1 MRHLHDTILL
11 INLSD
16 QGSRQIVHAVRDM
29 QVFCEIV
36 SLHRFLEDHD
46 QAREGRIRGII
57 LAGEVPD
64 PLKDS
69 FNKALKAT
77 GLPLLQTNSG
87 RVEAALLQNFLLADC
102 GCQADWTMDCY
113 LDEMVDQIR
122 QQVGDRKVICG
133 LSGGVDSSVAA
144 MLVHRAIGDQLTCI
158 FVDHGFMRKDE
169 AQEVRTMFSENH
181 RIPLVFVQA
190 ADRFLE
196 QVEGVLDPEVKRKRI
211 GETFIRVFE
220 EEARKLEADFL
231 VQGTIYPDVIESGE
245 DGQVVK
251 SHHNVGGLP
260 DRIRFEG
267 IIEPLRLLFKEEVRA
282 LGRIL
287 GLPSAMVNRQPFP
300 GPGLAIRCLG
310 GITREKLDI
319 LREADALFRE
329 AIEQEGYR
337 DQVSQYFAV
346 MTGLQSVGV
355 EDGARTYDY
364 TIALRAVKTDDFM
377 AAKAVEFPWDFLQ
390 RISTRIAQEVPQV
403 SRVVY
408 ELTGKPPATIEW
420 E

>member
-1 MRHLHDTILL
+1 MRHLHDTILI
-11 INLSD
+11 INLED
-16 QGSRQIVHAVRDM
+16 QSSRRIVQAVRAR
-29 QVFCEIV
+29 QVFCEVV
-36 SLHRFLEDHD
+36 SSRRFLEDHD
-46 QAREGRIRGII
+46 QVMAGRIRGII
-57 LAGEVPD
+57 LAGPIPASIPEQFHER
-64 PLKDS
+64 LE
-69 FNKALKAT
+69 AT
-77 GLPLLQTNSG
+77 GLPWLQIEG
-87 RVEAALLQNFLLADC
+87 DLDDIKVRDFLVKDC
-102 GCQADWTMDCY
+102 GCQGDWTVQGY
-113 LDEMVDQIR
+113 LEEMVVEIR
-122 QQVGDRKVICG
+122 RTVGDKKVICG

-144 MLVHRAIGDQLTCI
+144 MLVYRAIGDQLTCI

-169 AQEVRTMFSENH
+169 AQEVRTMFSEDYK
-181 RIPLVFVQA
+181 IPLIFVQA
-190 ADRFLE
+190 ADRFLDR
-196 QVEGVLDPEVKRKRI
+196 VENVQDPEVKRKRI
-211 GETFIRVFE
+211 GEEFIRIFE
-220 EEARKLEADFL
+220 EEARELAADFL

-260 DRIRFEG
+260 DRIHFEG
-267 IIEPLRLLFKEEVRA
+267 IIEPLRLLFKEEVRE
-282 LGRIL
+282 LGRAL
-287 GLPSAMVNRQPFP
+287 GLPSTMVDRQPFP

-310 GITREKLDI
+310 GITREKLHI
-319 LREADALFRE
+319 LREADAIFRE
-329 AIEQEGYR
+329 AIEEEGYR

-355 EDGARTYDY
+355 TEGSRTYDY

-390 RISTRIAQEVPQV
+390 RVSSKIAQEVPQV

>member
-1 MRHLHDTILL
+1 MRHLHDTILI
-11 INLSD
+11 INLED
-16 QGSRQIVHAVRDM
+16 QSSRRIVHAVRDR
-29 QVFCEIV
+29 QVFCEVV
-36 SLHRFLEDHD
+36 SSRRFLEDHD
-46 QAREGRIRGII
+46 QVMTGRIRGII
-57 LAGEVPD
+57 LAGSIPASI
-64 PLKDS
+64 PGQ
-69 FNKALKAT
+69 FNERLEAT
-77 GLPLLQTNSG
+77 DLPWLQIEG
-87 RVEAALLQNFLLADC
+87 DLDDIKLRDFLVKDC
-102 GCQADWTMDCY
+102 GCQGDWTVQGY
-113 LDEMVDQIR
+113 LEEMVDQIR
-122 QQVGDRKVICG
+122 QMVGDKKVICG

-144 MLVHRAIGDQLTCI
+144 MLVYRAIGNQLTCI

-169 AQEVRTMFSENH
+169 AQEVRTMFSEDYK
-181 RIPLVFVQA
+181 IPLIFVQA
-190 ADRFLE
+190 ADRFLDR
-196 QVEGVLDPEVKRKRI
+196 VENVLDPEVKRKRV
-211 GETFIRVFE
+211 GEEFIRIFE
-220 EEARKLEADFL
+220 EEARELAADFL

-260 DRIRFEG
+260 DRIHFEG
-267 IIEPLRLLFKEEVRA
+267 IIEPLRLLFKEEVRE
-282 LGRIL
+282 LGRAL
-287 GLPSAMVNRQPFP
+287 GLPSTMVDRQPFP

-310 GITREKLDI
+310 GVTREKLDI

-329 AIEQEGYR
+329 AIEKEGYR

-355 EDGARTYDY
+355 TEGSRTYDY
-364 TIALRAVKTDDFM
+364 TIALRAVKTDDYM

-390 RISTRIAQEVPQV
+390 RVSTRITQEVPQV

>member
-1 MRHLHDTILL
+1 M
-11 INLSD
+11 
-16 QGSRQIVHAVRDM
+16 
-29 QVFCEIV
+29 
-36 SLHRFLEDHD
+36 
-46 QAREGRIRGII
+46 
-57 LAGEVPD
+57 
-64 PLKDS
+64 
-69 FNKALKAT
+69 
-77 GLPLLQTNSG
+77 
-87 RVEAALLQNFLLADC
+87 
-102 GCQADWTMDCY
+102 
-113 LDEMVDQIR
+113 
-122 QQVGDRKVICG
+122 
-133 LSGGVDSSVAA
+133 
-144 MLVHRAIGDQLTCI
+144 
-158 FVDHGFMRKDE
+158 
-169 AQEVRTMFSENH
+169 
-181 RIPLVFVQA
+181 
-190 ADRFLE
+190 
-196 QVEGVLDPEVKRKRI
+196 DPEVKRKRI

-364 TIALRAVKTDDFM
+364 TIALREIGRAHV
-377 AAKAVEFPWDFLQ
+377 
-390 RISTRIAQEVPQV
+390 
-403 SRVVY
+403 
-408 ELTGKPPATIEW
+408 
-420 E
+420 

>member
-1 MRHLHDTILL
+1 MRHLHDTILI
-11 INLSD
+11 INLED
-16 QGSRQIVHAVRDM
+16 QSSRRIVHAVRAR
-29 QVFCEIV
+29 QVFCEVV
-36 SLHRFLEDHD
+36 SSRRFLEDHD
-46 QAREGRIRGII
+46 QVMAGRIRGII
-57 LAGEVPD
+57 LAGPIPASIPEQFHER
-64 PLKDS
+64 LE
-69 FNKALKAT
+69 AT
-77 GLPLLQTNSG
+77 GLPWLQIEG
-87 RVEAALLQNFLLADC
+87 DLDDIKVRDFLVKDC
-102 GCQADWTMDCY
+102 GCQGDWTVQGY
-113 LDEMVDQIR
+113 LEEMVVEIR
-122 QQVGDRKVICG
+122 RTVGDKKVICG

-144 MLVHRAIGDQLTCI
+144 MLVYRAIGDQLTCI

-169 AQEVRTMFSENH
+169 AQEVRTMFSEDYK
-181 RIPLVFVQA
+181 IPLIFVQA
-190 ADRFLE
+190 ADRFLDR
-196 QVEGVLDPEVKRKRI
+196 VENVQDPEVKRKRI
-211 GETFIRVFE
+211 GEEFIRIFE
-220 EEARKLEADFL
+220 EEARELAADFL

-260 DRIRFEG
+260 DRIHFEG
-267 IIEPLRLLFKEEVRA
+267 IIEPLRLLFKEEVRE
-282 LGRIL
+282 LGRAL
-287 GLPSAMVNRQPFP
+287 GLPSTMVDRQPFP

-310 GITREKLDI
+310 GITREKLHI
-319 LREADALFRE
+319 LREADAIFRK
-329 AIEQEGYR
+329 AIEEEGYR

-355 EDGARTYDY
+355 TEGSRTYDY

-390 RISTRIAQEVPQV
+390 RVSSKIAQEVPQV